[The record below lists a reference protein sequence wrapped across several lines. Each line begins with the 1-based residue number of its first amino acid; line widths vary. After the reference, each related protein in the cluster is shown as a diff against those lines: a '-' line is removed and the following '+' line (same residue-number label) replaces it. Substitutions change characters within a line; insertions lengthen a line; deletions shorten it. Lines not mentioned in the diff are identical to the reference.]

1 MGIFRKP
8 AGRILVVDDE
18 PLILEMTSEF
28 LKDAGFEAI
37 TAASSAEALERVAEK
52 PVDAVLLDV
61 RMPGE
66 DGFAAL
72 PKIRGAQPGVPVIML
87 TGGGYDETLM
97 QNALKAGAS
106 GFVSKETEMEN
117 VVLAVKR
124 VLKQARGEGER
135 K

>member
-1 MGIFRKP
+1 MSLFRKP
-8 AGRILVVDDE
+8 TGRILVVDDE

-37 TAASSAEALERVAEK
+37 TATSSSEALKCIAEK
-52 PVDAVLLDV
+52 PVDAVLLDI

-66 DGFAAL
+66 DGLSAL
-72 PKIRGAQPGVPVIML
+72 PKLRAAQPGVPVIML
-87 TGGGYDETLM
+87 TGAGYNETLM
-97 QNALKAGAS
+97 QDALKAGAS

-117 VVLAVKR
+117 VILAVKR
-124 VLKQARGEGER
+124 ALKQARGEGER